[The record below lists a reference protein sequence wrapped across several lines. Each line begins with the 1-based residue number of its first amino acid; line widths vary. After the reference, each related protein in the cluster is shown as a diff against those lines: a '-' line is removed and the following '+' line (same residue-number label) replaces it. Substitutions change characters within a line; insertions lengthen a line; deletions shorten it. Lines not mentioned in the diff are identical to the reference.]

1 MESVIG
7 SDSIPIYSEFAL
19 TARHES
25 LPERIA
31 RLGQKAAPS
40 HGTPLFCVPGQIG
53 KQASPFATTI
63 FEKGLV
69 ISVNESQLGL
79 FYGLSFLCVALAFAF
94 AAYLY
99 LWVKK
104 QKTENAKIQ
113 EVSLLIKQ
121 GANTF
126 MRREYLVLAK
136 FAAVA
141 AIVILILLPS
151 PIWTGSPVD
160 NISMGIAY
168 LCGTALSAIAGK
180 IGILVA
186 TLSNGRTAEAA
197 QKGIKPAFLIGFR
210 GGAVMGLLVVG
221 CSLLGVAAVLMI
233 TGDSSILLGF
243 SFGASSLALFAKAGG
258 GIFTKTADVSADLTG
273 KVELGIPE
281 DDPRNPAVI
290 ADNVGDNVGDVA
302 GMGADLFDSNVAAM
316 ASALVL
322 AQSLSG
328 GDFNN
333 VSMVFCYAILGL
345 FASIIGIA
353 TARVGKKGDPT
364 TALNSSTYV
373 TTAIYLVLTAI
384 ATALFPGFS
393 WRIWGAAAVGLLV
406 GVIIG
411 ITTDYFTDDSKPPV
425 QKVAKASSS
434 GPAFTV
440 LSGISYGFISA
451 LPAMVGIAVS
461 ALVAYKLCEPM
472 GEGYAI
478 FGISMA
484 AVGMLSIVG
493 MIISNDA
500 YGPIVDNARGLA
512 EMGGLGEETI
522 RTADELDSAGNTV
535 KAVTKGFSISAA
547 GLTVISLLGAFMS
560 EANDALAAAGREL
573 ITGFDIMSPTVFFGV
588 LVGAVVPAVFSA
600 MLILGVDKN
609 AQRMVA
615 EIHRQFNSIKGLRE
629 GKPGVKPEYD
639 KCIDI
644 ATSGS
649 LRELIP
655 AGLMT
660 IIATIIVGFIGGP
673 SAIGGFLLGNIVSG
687 LLLALFMSNAGG
699 LWDNCKK
706 YIEAGAEGGKGSD
719 SHKAAVIGD
728 TVGDP
733 FKDTAGPSINT
744 QITVVSL
751 VSSLLSS
758 VFVMFSFFG

>member
-1 MESVIG
+1 MEQQ
-7 SDSIPIYSEFAL
+7 
-19 TARHES
+19 
-25 LPERIA
+25 LP
-31 RLGQKAAPS
+31 
-40 HGTPLFCVPGQIG
+40 
-53 KQASPFATTI
+53 
-63 FEKGLV
+63 
-69 ISVNESQLGL
+69 L
-79 FYGLSFLCVALAFAF
+79 FYGLSFLATALAFAF

-104 QKTENAKIQ
+104 QRTENARIL
-113 EVSLLIKQ
+113 EVSALIKS
-121 GANTF
+121 GANAF
-126 MRREYLVLAK
+126 MRREYSILAK
-136 FAAVA
+136 FALVIAV
-141 AIVILILLPS
+141 IVFVLLPS
-151 PIWTGSPVD
+151 PIWQGGSILD
-160 NISMGIAY
+160 NVSIAIAY
-168 LCGTALSAIAGK
+168 LIGTALSAVAGK

-186 TLSNGRTAEAA
+186 TLANSRAAEGATH
-197 QKGIKPAFLIGFR
+197 GIKPAFLIGFR

-221 CSLLGVAAVLMI
+221 CSLLGVAAVLMVV
-233 TGDSSILLGF
+233 GDATILLGF

-258 GIFTKTADVSADLTG
+258 GIFTKTADIAADLTG

-316 ASALVL
+316 ASALVI

-328 GDFNN
+328 GLYNN

-345 FASIIGIA
+345 VASIIGIA
-353 TARVGKKGDPT
+353 TARIGQHGNPT
-364 TALNSSTYV
+364 RALNSSTYV
-373 TTAIYLVLTAI
+373 TTAVFLVLTAA
-384 ATALFPGFS
+384 ATAVFPGFS
-393 WRIWGAAAVGLLV
+393 WRIWGASSVGLLV

-411 ITTDYFTDDSKPPV
+411 LTTDYFTDDTKPIV
-425 QKVAKASSS
+425 KKVAEASAS

-440 LSGISYGFISA
+440 LSGVAYGFISA

-461 ALVAYKLCEPM
+461 ALVAYTICAPM

-500 YGPIVDNARGLA
+500 YGPIVDNSRGLA
-512 EMGGLGEETI
+512 EMGNLGEEAI
-522 RTADELDSAGNTV
+522 RISDELDSAGNTV
-535 KAVTKGFSISAA
+535 KAVTKGFSIGAA

-560 EANDALAAAGREL
+560 EANAALAAAGKPLLE
-573 ITGFDIMSPTVFFGV
+573 GFDIMAPTVFFGV
-588 LVGAVVPAVFSA
+588 LIGAAIPAVFSA

-615 EIHRQFNSIKGLRE
+615 EIHRQFNSIPGLKE
-629 GKPGVKPEYD
+629 GKEGVVPEYD

-644 ATSGS
+644 ATTGA

-655 AGLMT
+655 AGLMS
-660 IIATIIVGFIGGP
+660 IVATLLVGFIGGP
-673 SAIGGFLLGNIVSG
+673 QAIGGFLLGNIVSG

-699 LWDNCKK
+699 LWDNSKK
-706 YIEAGAEGGKGSD
+706 YVEAGNVGGKGSNA
-719 SHKAAVIGD
+719 HKSAVIGD

-751 VSSLLSS
+751 VSSLLSTL
-758 VFVMFSFFG
+758 FVAFSIFG

>member
-1 MESVIG
+1 M
-7 SDSIPIYSEFAL
+7 
-19 TARHES
+19 
-25 LPERIA
+25 
-31 RLGQKAAPS
+31 
-40 HGTPLFCVPGQIG
+40 
-53 KQASPFATTI
+53 
-63 FEKGLV
+63 
-69 ISVNESQLGL
+69 NESQLGL

-136 FAAVA
+136 FAGVA
-141 AIVILILLPS
+141 AIVILVLLPS
-151 PIWTGSPVD
+151 PIWTGNFVD
-160 NISMGIAY
+160 NISMAIAY

-221 CSLLGVAAVLMI
+221 CSLLGVAAVLLV

-384 ATALFPGFS
+384 ATAVFPGFS

-411 ITTDYFTDDSKPPV
+411 ITTDYFTDDTKPIV
-425 QKVAKASSS
+425 QKVAHASSS

-560 EANDALAAAGREL
+560 EANNALAAAGREL

-615 EIHRQFNSIKGLRE
+615 EIHRQFNTIKGLRE

-699 LWDNCKK
+699 LWDNTKK

>member
-1 MESVIG
+1 MESHL
-7 SDSIPIYSEFAL
+7 S
-19 TARHES
+19 
-25 LPERIA
+25 
-31 RLGQKAAPS
+31 
-40 HGTPLFCVPGQIG
+40 
-53 KQASPFATTI
+53 
-63 FEKGLV
+63 
-69 ISVNESQLGL
+69 L
-79 FYGLSFLCVALAFAF
+79 FYGLSFLTVVLAFAF

-104 QKTENAKIQ
+104 QKTVNAKIQ
-113 EVSLLIKQ
+113 EVSALIKE

-126 MRREYLVLAK
+126 MRREYKILAK

-141 AIVILILLPS
+141 AVLILLFLPS
-151 PIWTGSPVD
+151 PIWQGDPVP
-160 NISMGIAY
+160 NISMAVAYIA
-168 LCGTALSAIAGK
+168 GTVLSAIAGK

-186 TLSNGRTAEAA
+186 TLSNGRAAEGA
-197 QKGIKPAFLIGFR
+197 QKGLKPAFLIGFR

-221 CSLLGVAAVLMI
+221 CSLFGVAAVLML

-258 GIFTKTADVSADLTG
+258 GIFTKAADVAADLTG
-273 KVELGIPE
+273 KVELGIAE

-316 ASALVL
+316 SSALVI

-328 GDFNN
+328 GAFANT
-333 VSMVFCYAILGL
+333 SMVFCYAILGL
-345 FASIIGIA
+345 LASVVGIA
-353 TARVGKKGDPT
+353 TARVGRNGNPT
-364 TALNSSTYV
+364 RALNSSTYV
-373 TTAIYLVLTAI
+373 TTAIFLALTAG
-384 ATALFPGFS
+384 ATLLFEGFS
-393 WRIWGAAAVGLLV
+393 WRIWGASAVGLLV

-411 ITTDYFTDDSKPPV
+411 IATDYFTDDSKPIV
-425 QKVAKASSS
+425 RKVAHASGS
-434 GPAFTV
+434 GPAFTI
-440 LSGISYGFISA
+440 LSGVSYGFISA
-451 LPAMVGIAVS
+451 LPAMLGIAVS

-472 GEGYAI
+472 GDGYAI

-512 EMGGLGEETI
+512 EMGDLGEETI

-535 KAVTKGFSISAA
+535 KAVTKGFSIGAA

-560 EANDALAAAGREL
+560 EANAALAEAGKAL
-573 ITGFDIMSPTVFFGV
+573 ITGFDIMSPTVFFGI
-588 LVGAVVPAVFSA
+588 LIGAAIPAVFSA

-615 EIHRQFNSIKGLRE
+615 EIHRQFASIPGLKEGRE
-629 GKPGVKPEYD
+629 DAKPEYG

-644 ATSGS
+644 ATTGA

-655 AGLMT
+655 AGLMS
-660 IIATIIVGFIGGP
+660 IVATLVVGFIGGP
-673 SAIGGFLLGNIVSG
+673 LAIGGFLLGNIVSG
-687 LLLALFMSNAGG
+687 LLLALFMSNSGG
-699 LWDNCKK
+699 LWDNSKK
-706 YIEAGAEGGKGSD
+706 YVEAGNEGGKGSEA
-719 SHKAAVIGD
+719 HKSAVIGD

-758 VFVMFSFFG
+758 LFVLFSIFD